1 MATYTAVKG
10 VKVLSLASDPS
21 EDVEGEVWYNTAG
34 YVWKVRATDN
44 GGYVVK
50 TITTS

>member
-21 EDVEGEVWYNTAG
+21 EDVEGEVWYNTATG
-34 YVWKVRATDN
+34 LLKFYN
-44 GGYVVK
+44 GSAVQTV
-50 TITTS
+50 TLS